1 MAVAEIRRH
10 QHQEP
15 LGILARGF
23 FDSARAV
30 FERADAG
37 RGLVDFAFSPGAYC
51 LRHGLELLT
60 KQMSLYVAYELKNDK
75 LRYKAGHDLKRTW
88 KKIRATVQDA
98 ASNAM
103 ASPSEWAVED
113 IAHHFDVIDSLID
126 DLHKLD
132 PNGTALRYPVALPF
146 SFDAVNLSDLAAMSK
161 AALDA
166 SQMLLAFAEE
176 QADRVA
182 ERRGDMPHDFHALVE
197 ALRGPETERDRIGRE
212 YDDAIKARYQRGR
225 MLRGEGKQPHEV
237 PTDPKYAA
245 AESEIQRLQGSS
257 ATLGGKHA
265 GPGSDD

>member
-1 MAVAEIRRH
+1 MTVAEIRGH
-10 QHQEP
+10 EHQEP

-23 FDSARAV
+23 FDSARAI

-37 RGLVDFAFSPGAYC
+37 HGLVDFAFYPGAYC

-60 KQMSLYVAYELKNDK
+60 KQMSLYVAYELMDPG
-75 LRYKAGHDLKRTW
+75 LRYRHGHSLKKTW
-88 KKIRATVQDA
+88 KKIRTTIQEA

-103 ASPSEWAVED
+103 ASPIEWAVED

-132 PNGTALRYPVALPF
+132 PNGTALRYPDALPF
-146 SFDAVNLSDLAAMSK
+146 SFDAVNLSDWAAMSK

-182 ERRGDMPHDFHALVE
+182 ERRGDMPHDFDALVA
-197 ALRGPETERDRIGRE
+197 ALAKTG
-212 YDDAIKARYQRGR
+212 A
-225 MLRGEGKQPHEV
+225 
-237 PTDPKYAA
+237 
-245 AESEIQRLQGSS
+245 GS
-257 ATLGGKHA
+257 T
-265 GPGSDD
+265 